1 MAKMSPGRFRW
12 RTNVQ
17 KLTLT
22 AVTMLAVVALSPT
35 ASAQTDKQNG
45 GQIGGMVQI
54 DPNFKV
60 DAAMLQKLGP
70 VLSKMGSGYN
80 SLTKQ
85 VLGEGGCVTGTII
98 PPEPGGMS
106 SPFYQLEFVSSL
118 DQFFRDTS
126 VEAAVSG
133 SFGSFSA
140 SVKSSFEQSQKSN
153 SSSTHLLI
161 REYVTTS
168 EITLNRPRVKI
179 GKALALLGAA
189 KDPKNLDFFMR
200 ACGDQY
206 VSKVDMGGEFIAIL
220 SADSSDEE
228 LKKAISIDASASY
241 GSFNSSASFK
251 DTVTSF
257 SSKSNLS
264 VTMTRIGGSG
274 DLPVMSTAQG
284 NASIDAILSYAAKFP
299 SNASQF
305 PAIFNVE
312 AQPYIQAGANLPEPD
327 EAKATLKKLQDNQ
340 DKLGSAIVNL
350 RLAEKSYNLLGVP
363 IQPGPNDI
371 QHVVQKNLV
380 AAQAEFAALSPI
392 VQTCGK
398 SFWVPHS
405 CEAPARFLDDSYA
418 APATP
423 RLIVQKLDTKS
434 SQAVTVNLPVKMKV
448 GLRGV
453 YCFDGDNTSNCIPNA
468 TFQYF
473 RGNQDVYVNM
483 NGPGVGMRYPGGEA
497 VSGPGDFTV
506 QVHDEDGAYG
516 DNSGDLYFV
525 AYPAD

>member
-1 MAKMSPGRFRW
+1 
-12 RTNVQ
+12 
-17 KLTLT
+17 
-22 AVTMLAVVALSPT
+22 
-35 ASAQTDKQNG
+35 
-45 GQIGGMVQI
+45 
-54 DPNFKV
+54 
-60 DAAMLQKLGP
+60 
-70 VLSKMGSGYN
+70 
-80 SLTKQ
+80 
-85 VLGEGGCVTGTII
+85 
-98 PPEPGGMS
+98 
-106 SPFYQLEFVSSL
+106 
-118 DQFFRDTS
+118 
-126 VEAAVSG
+126 
-133 SFGSFSA
+133 
-140 SVKSSFEQSQKSN
+140 
-153 SSSTHLLI
+153 
-161 REYVTTS
+161 
-168 EITLNRPRVKI
+168 VKI
-179 GKALALLGAA
+179 GKALVLLGAA

-228 LKKAISIDASASY
+228 LKKSVSVDASASY
-241 GSFNSSASFK
+241 GSFNSSAAFSDK
-251 DTVTSF
+251 ITSF

-305 PAIFNVE
+305 PAIFKVE

-350 RLAEKSYNLLGVP
+350 RLAEKSYDLLSVP

-371 QHVVQKNLV
+371 RHVAQKNLA

-398 SFWVPHS
+398 SFWVAHS
-405 CEAPARFLDDSYA
+405 CDAPARFLADSYA

-423 RLIVQKLDTKS
+423 NLIVRKLDTKS
-434 SQAVTVNLPVKMKV
+434 AQAVTVSLPARMKV

-453 YCFDGDNTSNCIPNA
+453 YCYDGDNTSNCLTDAI
-468 TFQYF
+468 FQYF
-473 RGNQDVYVNM
+473 RRDQEVYVSM
-483 NGPGVGMRYPGGEA
+483 NGPGVSTRYMGGES

-506 QVHDEDGAYG
+506 QVHDADGCYG
-516 DNSGDLYFV
+516 DNGGDLYFV

>member
-1 MAKMSPGRFRW
+1 M
-12 RTNVQ
+12 Q

-22 AVTMLAVVALSPT
+22 VVTMLAVAALSPT
-35 ASAQTDKQNG
+35 ASAQANKPNG

-54 DPNFKV
+54 DPNFPV

-80 SLTKQ
+80 SLTKE

-133 SFGSFSA
+133 SFGGFSA

-168 EITLNRPRVKI
+168 EITLNRPRLKP
-179 GKALALLGAA
+179 GKTLALLGAA

-200 ACGDQY
+200 ACGDEY

-228 LKKAISIDASASY
+228 LKKSISVDASGSY
-241 GSFNSSASFK
+241 GSFESSATFSDK
-251 DTVTSF
+251 ITSF

-284 NASIDAILSYAAKFP
+284 NASIDAILNYAAKIP
-299 SNASQF
+299 SNVSQF
-305 PAIFNVE
+305 PAIFKVE
-312 AQPYIQAGANLPEPD
+312 AQPYIQAGVNLPEPD
-327 EAKATLKKLQDNQ
+327 EAKATLKKLQDNE

-350 RLAEKSYNLLGVP
+350 RLAEKSYNLLSLP

-371 QHVVQKNLV
+371 RHVAQKNLA

-405 CEAPARFLDDSYA
+405 CEAPARFLNDSYVAPA
-418 APATP
+418 APQ
-423 RLIVQKLDTKS
+423 LIVQKLDTKS
-434 SQAVTVNLPVKMKV
+434 AQEVRISLPARMKV

-453 YCFDGDNTSNCIPNA
+453 YCFDGDNTSNCLPDGIYLPFKSNE
-468 TFQYF
+468 
-473 RGNQDVYVNM
+473 VYVNM
-483 NGPGVGMRYPGGEA
+483 
-497 VSGPGDFTV
+497 SGP
-506 QVHDEDGAYG
+506 
-516 DNSGDLYFV
+516 
-525 AYPAD
+525 

>member
-1 MAKMSPGRFRW
+1 
-12 RTNVQ
+12 VQ

-22 AVTMLAVVALSPT
+22 AVTMLAVAALSPT
-35 ASAQTDKQNG
+35 ASAQTNKQIG
-45 GQIGGMVQI
+45 GGMVQI
-54 DPNFKV
+54 DPNFPV
-60 DAAMLQKLGP
+60 DAAMLQRLGP

-80 SLTKQ
+80 SLTNE

-98 PPEPGGMS
+98 PPDPGGMS
-106 SPFYQLEFVSSL
+106 SPFYQLEFVTSL

-168 EITLNRPRVKI
+168 EITLNRPRLKI
-179 GKALALLGAA
+179 GKALTLMGAA
-189 KDPKNLDFFMR
+189 KDPKNYDLFMR

-220 SADSSDEE
+220 SSDSSDEE
-228 LKKAISIDASASY
+228 LKQSITVDASGSY
-241 GSFNSSASFK
+241 GSSFSSSATFSDK
-251 DTVTSF
+251 VTSF

-284 NASIDAILSYAAKFP
+284 NASIDAILNYAAKIP
-299 SNASQF
+299 SNVSQH
-305 PAIFNVE
+305 PAIFKVE

-350 RLAEKSYNLLGVP
+350 KLAEKSYDLLSVP

-371 QHVVQKNLV
+371 RHVAQKNL
-380 AAQAEFAALSPI
+380 ATAQAEFAALSPI

-405 CEAPARFLDDSYA
+405 CEAPARFLADSYA
-418 APATP
+418 VPAPP
-423 RLIVQKLDTKS
+423 QLIVQKLNTKLSDTVRIS
-434 SQAVTVNLPVKMKV
+434 LPVRMKV

-453 YCFDGDNTSNCIPNA
+453 YCYDGDNKSNCLPDGIYQMFKSN
-468 TFQYF
+468 
-473 RGNQDVYVNM
+473 DVYVTM
-483 NGPGVGMRYPGGEA
+483 TGPGVNMRYPGGES

-506 QVHDEDGAYG
+506 QVHDEDGCYG
-516 DNSGDLYFV
+516 DNGGDLYFV